1 MKNAIVGQSGGPTAA
16 INATLAGVIEGAA
29 AAHKE
34 GKIGHLFGMQ
44 NGMEGL
50 LEGRMRE
57 LDFLF
62 SDEEGRELLSH
73 TPAAALGSCR
83 MKLPPDMNDPLYDRL
98 FEVLEAHAIGYVFYI
113 GGNDSMD
120 STAKLTAAAAAR
132 QKDIRV
138 IGVPKTIDNDLCGTD
153 HTPGYGSAAKYI
165 ATVTSEVLCDCA
177 VYTKKAV
184 TIIEVM
190 GRDAGWLTAAAGL
203 SALNGPAPDYVYLP
217 EVPFSLDGF
226 LRDVNSALE
235 KHPNVVI
242 AVSEGVRTAEGRYV
256 GEAAQSGVKDAFGH
270 TYLSGTGKAL
280 EMLVREKIGC
290 KVRSVELNLPQRC
303 AGHLLS
309 RVDIM
314 ESLAIGRAA
323 VACAMEGESGKM
335 MVFVRE
341 QGEAYAVKIASADV
355 SKIANGVRTVP
366 RSYINE
372 QGNGLTPACL
382 AYLAPLVCG
391 EVNISYRQGLP
402 CHFYFR

>member
-1 MKNAIVGQSGGPTAA
+1 
-16 INATLAGVIEGAA
+16 
-29 AAHKE
+29 
-34 GKIGHLFGMQ
+34 
-44 NGMEGL
+44 
-50 LEGRMRE
+50 MRE

>member
-29 AAHKE
+29 VAQKQ

-62 SDEEGRELLSH
+62 SDTEGRELLSH
-73 TPAAALGSCR
+73 TPASALGSCR
-83 MKLPPDMNDPLYDRL
+83 MKLPSDPNDTLYDRL
-98 FEVLEAHAIGYVFYI
+98 FKVLEAHAIGYVFYI

-203 SALNGPAPDYVYLP
+203 SALNGPAPDYIYLP

-226 LRDVNSALE
+226 LRDVNTALE
-235 KHPNVVI
+235 KHPNVVV
-242 AVSEGVRTAEGRYV
+242 AVSEGVRTGEGRYV

-270 TYLSGTGKAL
+270 TYLSGAGKTL
-280 EMLVREKIGC
+280 ELLVREKIGC

-309 RVDIM
+309 RVDIQ

-323 VACAMEGESGKM
+323 VAYAMAGESGRM

-341 QGEAYAVKIASADV
+341 RGEEYAVKIASADV
-355 SKIANGVRTVP
+355 SEIANGVRTVP

-382 AYLAPLVCG
+382 TYLAPLVCG
-391 EVNISYRQGLP
+391 EVNIEYRQGLP
-402 CHFYFR
+402 CHFRFR